1 MAGEASQARREVLEV
16 VSPLREEDRRS
27 ALLEGANHIVEDEL
41 VAPAIGGDRGIELLD
56 PGSWSEARRAE
67 GSLAADQAMLERALR
82 LLALRVDGEPDGT
95 ALHVDDGWC
104 PSRR

>member
-1 MAGEASQARREVLEV
+1 
-16 VSPLREEDRRS
+16 
-27 ALLEGANHIVEDEL
+27 
-41 VAPAIGGDRGIELLD
+41 IGGDRGIELLD

-95 ALHVDDGWC
+95 ALHVDDRLVPVAPIGC
-104 PSRR
+104 GGEAGHVTGLHLAHDALEGSRGHVMAVVEDPVTVASDGGV